1 LKKSLAETA
10 EGADCIVITAG
21 HDQFRRMNLD
31 KLKIMMKRPGAVV
44 DLEGIF
50 EPDQVEKRGFI
61 YRGLGR
67 GVWTK

>member
-1 LKKSLAETA
+1 MAA
-10 EGADCIVITAG
+10 

-31 KLKIMMKRPGAVV
+31 RLKIMMKKPGAIV

-50 EPDQVEKRGFI
+50 EPDKVEKRGFI